1 MISRRWKAKFR
12 VSEAT
17 VVLAIIS
24 ALVALGLAIFL
35 RSYYSYNP
43 SEYRPFDGERERS
56 VLDGHGINR

>member
-1 MISRRWKAKFR
+1 MIPRRWKTKFR

-17 VVLAIIS
+17 VALAIIA

-43 SEYRPFDGERERS
+43 NEYRPFDRERERS
-56 VLDGHGINR
+56 AFDGRGINR

>member
-1 MISRRWKAKFR
+1 M
-12 VSEAT
+12 
-17 VVLAIIS
+17 VLAILS

-56 VLDGHGINR
+56 VLDGRGINR